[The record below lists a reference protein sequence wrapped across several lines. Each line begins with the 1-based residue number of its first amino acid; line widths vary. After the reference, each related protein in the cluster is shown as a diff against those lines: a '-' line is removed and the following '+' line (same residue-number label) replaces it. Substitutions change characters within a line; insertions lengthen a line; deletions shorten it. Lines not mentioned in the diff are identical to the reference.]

1 MTDISRR
8 AWMRLFAA
16 AAASLAL
23 VVGVGAQS
31 GRQEHWVATWATAP
45 VGRALPTPA
54 ATPAAGAA
62 AAPAG
67 AAPAA
72 APPGAPATTTA
83 PATAPGAAA
92 PGPGGRGQGPAGGR
106 GGGGGGAIVVP
117 NNQTLR
123 QIVHV
128 SLGGDRVRVVLSNAF
143 GTRPLRIGAAQIA
156 LRAQNAAIVPASA
169 RPLAFS
175 GEKAK
180 SIPPGAMMISD
191 PVTLTVPNMGD
202 LAIDLYL
209 PEDTATSMLT
219 RHSVA
224 SQTNYVSNGNVVGTP
239 DLAGATQ
246 VQSWYFLARVEVV
259 APERTP
265 VIVALGDSIT
275 DGTRSTID
283 TNGRWPDVLARRLIA
298 RGGTR
303 PAVVNAGIS
312 ANRVLSDATGDG
324 GVNILARLDRDALMH
339 SGATHMVFML
349 GINDIG
355 QARQNPS
362 PSAAD
367 LIAGHKQV
375 IARARAQGIKIFGA
389 TLTPFEGA
397 AYFTAEGEAKRQAVN
412 QWIRTSKEYDGV
424 VDFDLALR
432 DPKQPTKFVA
442 EYQAGDW
449 LHPNNAG
456 YEVMGNAV
464 NLDLFK

>member
-1 MTDISRR
+1 MKLGT
-8 AWMRLFAA
+8 AA
-16 AAASLAL
+16 VVAVAL
-23 VVGVGAQS
+23 VVGLDAQS

-54 ATPAAGAA
+54 AAPAASTA
-62 AAPAG
+62 

-72 APPGAPATTTA
+72 APAAAAPAPPATTA
-83 PATAPGAAA
+83 VPAAA
-92 PGPGGRGQGPAGGR
+92 PGPGGRGQAPGGAPGAGR
-106 GGGGGGAIVVP
+106 GGGAIAAP

-175 GEKAK
+175 GEKAI

-191 PVTLTVPNMGD
+191 PVSLTVPNMGD

-224 SQTNYVSNGNVVGTP
+224 NQTNYLSNGNVVGTP
-239 DLAGATQ
+239 DLSDATR

-275 DGTRSTID
+275 DGTRSTVD

-312 ANRVLSDATGDG
+312 ANRVLSDAAGDG

-339 SGATHMVFML
+339 SGATHMIFML

-367 LIAGHKQV
+367 LIAGHRQV

-397 AYFTAEGEAKRQAVN
+397 AYFTPEGEAKRQAVN

-424 VDFDLALR
+424 VDFDLAMR

-464 NLDLFK
+464 NLDFFK